1 MSNKIARA
9 GTAGICNHMALST
22 QLVIMLAFTGY
33 CMLLQAIACF
43 YRLLHAFTGYCMLL
57 LAMACF
63 YRLLHALQAMACFY
77 RLLHAFTGFCML
89 LLAIA
94 CFCSLLQAFACYAG
108 QVCMLA
114 FVSTFQTRQWC
125 THVSLT
131 YNFAM
136 FSYLITFYAN
146 ISS

>member
-9 GTAGICNHMALST
+9 GTAGICNHMALSP

-57 LAMACF
+57 LAI
-63 YRLLHALQAMACFY
+63 ACFY
-77 RLLHAFTGFCML
+77 RLLHAFTGYCML
-89 LLAIA
+89 LQSIA
-94 CFCSLLQAFACYAG
+94 GYAG
-108 QVCMLA
+108 HVCMLA
-114 FVSTFQTRQWC
+114 FVSTFQTRQWY

-136 FSYLITFYAN
+136 FSYLITF
-146 ISS
+146 

>member
-1 MSNKIARA
+1 
-9 GTAGICNHMALST
+9 
-22 QLVIMLAFTGY
+22 
-33 CMLLQAIACF
+33 MLLQAIACF

-57 LAMACF
+57 QAIACF
-63 YRLLHALQAMACFY
+63 YW
-77 RLLHAFTGFCML
+77 LLHAFTGYCML

-108 QVCMLA
+108 HVCMLA